1 MTVGLINKVS
11 ASLRRVPMTE
21 EAVSSDRFS
30 LRSKY
35 ASVHG
40 GRGSTAST
48 ALWQAWSEPSLDDFA
63 PTC

>member
-1 MTVGLINKVS
+1 
-11 ASLRRVPMTE
+11 MTE